1 MGFDFLLV
9 QPQVF
14 IEKKKPHL
22 SRYTCITPAETYL
35 LYWGRSGYQFCV
47 DYAKLDTDLKE
58 HEADIFAQ
66 YQVLQ
71 EMIAQSFE

>member
-22 SRYTCITPAETYL
+22 SRYTCITPAETYCIGADPVISSAL
-35 LYWGRSGYQFCV
+35 IMRSSIP
-47 DYAKLDTDLKE
+47 T
-58 HEADIFAQ
+58 
-66 YQVLQ
+66 
-71 EMIAQSFE
+71 

>member
-1 MGFDFLLV
+1 MYNA
-9 QPQVF
+9 
-14 IEKKKPHL
+14 
-22 SRYTCITPAETYL
+22 SRNI

>member
-1 MGFDFLLV
+1 MYNA
-9 QPQVF
+9 
-14 IEKKKPHL
+14 
-22 SRYTCITPAETYL
+22 SRNI
-35 LYWGRSGYQFCV
+35 LYWGRSCYQFCV